1 MLFQFISTLNPT
13 PDQPATA
20 REAISQPLLVV
31 LVVIGAFIVTRLS
44 HVIIRRVVRY
54 VAQRSIA
61 QPSQWWRTRAR
72 YEELEQGEVGEN
84 RRRQRVDAV

>member
-13 PDQPATA
+13 PDQPTTA

-44 HVIIRRVVRY
+44 HVIIGVHVP
-54 VAQRSIA
+54 V
-61 QPSQWWRTRAR
+61 TK
-72 YEELEQGEVGEN
+72 N
-84 RRRQRVDAV
+84 